1 MTRIV
6 RVPPGTRPVPDLLA
20 PVAAAAAAGELV
32 IFPTETVYGVGTN
45 GLLPAAAARLYALKG
60 RDSAKPLPILV
71 HSTEDA
77 RRWAEFGPEAAA
89 LALAFW
95 PGALTLVLEPTEEGR
110 RLLSPGARTLALRV
124 PDHAVTRA
132 LIEASAVPWAT
143 TSANLSGAPAAADA
157 GSAVSALGREVGWA
171 VDAGPA
177 GGTASSVV
185 EVRGGRIAVLREG
198 ALDRETLEKA
208 VQRP

>member
-6 RVPPGTRPVPDLLA
+6 RVPPGTTSAADLLA
-20 PVAAAAAAGELV
+20 PVAAAAAAGETV
-32 IFPTETVYGVGTN
+32 IFPTDTVYGVGTN
-45 GLLPAAAARLYALKG
+45 GLLPDAAARLYSLKG
-60 RDSAKPLPILV
+60 RDSAKALPILV
-71 HSTEDA
+71 HSPQDA

-95 PGALTLVLEPTEEGR
+95 PGALTLVLDPTLEGR
-110 RLLSPGARTLALRV
+110 RLLSPGARTLAIRV

-143 TSANLSGAPAAADA
+143 TSANLSGRPAAADA
-157 GSAVSALGREVGWA
+157 QSAVSALGPEVAWA

-185 EVRGGRIAVLREG
+185 EARGGRITVLREG

-208 VQRP
+208 ARRK

>member
-1 MTRIV
+1 MTRV
-6 RVPPGTRPVPDLLA
+6 LRVPAGAPPAPADLA

-32 IFPTETVYGVGTN
+32 VFPTDTVYGVGTN

-89 LALAFW
+89 LARAFW
-95 PGALTLVLEPTEEGR
+95 PGALTLVLEPTGEGR
-110 RLLSPGARTLALRV
+110 RLLSPGARTLAVRV

-143 TSANLSGAPAAADA
+143 TSANLSGQPAAADA
-157 GSAVSALGREVGWA
+157 ESARAALGRAVGWV

-185 EVRGGRIAVLREG
+185 DASGGRITVLREG
-198 ALDRETLEKA
+198 VLDKGTLERA
-208 VQRP
+208 SRTR